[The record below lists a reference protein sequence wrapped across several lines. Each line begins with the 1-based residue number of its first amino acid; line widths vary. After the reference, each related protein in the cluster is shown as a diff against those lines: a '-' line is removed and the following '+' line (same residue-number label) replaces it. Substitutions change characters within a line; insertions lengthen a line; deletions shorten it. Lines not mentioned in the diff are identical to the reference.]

1 MYNYIRSQEGNTKPK
16 NGADKMDKFYV
27 LMNGFN
33 YEGLEFE
40 GLYKNR
46 EDAVE
51 EGERLK
57 KYRQCDFYEVK
68 EAEVK

>member
-1 MYNYIRSQEGNTKPK
+1 
-16 NGADKMDKFYV
+16 MDKFYV
-27 LMNGFN
+27 LMNGFE

-57 KYRQCDFYEVK
+57 KWRQCDFYEVK